1 MNLAFDIHLRTY
13 PKGKTHFI
21 LEVTE
26 DYEGDKWH
34 VAVFQDGDYYDTK
47 GFNNKVEI
55 LEYLKYV
62 PGYLFFTFIIA
73 SGPNKPAVGWCKSS

>member
-26 DYEGDKWH
+26 DYEGDKWIVTGKH
-34 VAVFQDGDYYDTK
+34 
-47 GFNNKVEI
+47 NKAH
-55 LEYLKYV
+55 
-62 PGYLFFTFIIA
+62 PRGCA
-73 SGPNKPAVGWCKSS
+73 

>member
-34 VAVFQDGDYYDTK
+34 VAVFKDGDYYDTK

-55 LEYLKYV
+55 LEYLD
-62 PGYLFFTFIIA
+62 YLNEEGSFIL
-73 SGPNKPAVGWCKSS
+73 VL